1 MERAGSVDPGLPL
14 VTMGGATTALP
25 VGGVLLCPLLSSIAG
40 IVFMIIALGLELG
53 VLYEHRIKDFKAVTD
68 GSAFLHNGSQCLY
81 AATKADLDAYYAE
94 SVSDCTSADYKK
106 NLGFLLAASVH
117 ALKASGGTV
126 SFNAARSAFGVPGV
140 PTAKVL
146 DTQAVNEL
154 QQVNTALTPP
164 YYTMTCEA
172 IYPGVSRTNCIAAAK
187 AAAVL
192 AADVKQDAAERA
204 KQVNIDAAV
213 DAGIAAAVAAGGDAA
228 VVTSLATASPY
239 ETEFT
244 NAYEAELD
252 AKVALLAAVTAT
264 DDGVGQA
271 AAEAVDADPTGSGC
285 PETIDD
291 YPYNTKADENF
302 KDVID
307 CTASTDAATVAAPD
321 NRELYLLYLQCV
333 ASAGLGNVP
342 PIATADNLAPVPTAS
357 RGGTLDVPLFRH
369 SSEEGKECW
378 GYVDPVYTP
387 PPFPAN
393 FTCTDATREQRATV
407 MYGMRLGWSLFATVP
422 CVILIIYLAADAALL
437 AWCLLTRR
445 WALAEQSEDR
455 GPTGEVVTSLA
466 TMQEMRDARAGLS
479 VIGFIIVV
487 ALKIAYDF
495 APWVTGTILPRAT
508 ECDQVGRYTDQD
520 SAVQHIIVL
529 IFILATIILLPV
541 SQWSMFTSVFAGE
554 NEGAA
559 KARIGEDTSYLIA
572 AGARTRLGFFVLFVV
587 LAGMVMVA
595 LEASDGV
602 TWGIAYAQRQLGTT
616 LNNTNDLSINEA
628 SVLVEEAATSAV
640 LVSITAGSVIALAYG
655 RWLFTSYG
663 KTNLLTWF
671 VWGGAVI
678 AALLPI
684 FILFGIKFT
693 VDPAQQAV
701 LEKCSQLDIDSFE
714 SFVCENR
721 ELVFSFALIILFG
734 VFAIM
739 WCCWLWKL
747 APEICS
753 SDDSSEPNDAALN
766 AVKPSK
772 PARSVAGKKSVPVRA
787 PFQSESI
794 PLLSLRV
801 RK

>member
-1 MERAGSVDPGLPL
+1 
-14 VTMGGATTALP
+14 
-25 VGGVLLCPLLSSIAG
+25 
-40 IVFMIIALGLELG
+40 MIIALGLELG

-81 AATKADLDAYYAE
+81 AATKSDLDAYYAE

-140 PTAKVL
+140 PIAKVL

-154 QQVNTALTPP
+154 QQVNTALTPA

-172 IYPGVSRTNCIAAAK
+172 IYPGVSRTDCIAAAK

-204 KQVNIDAAV
+204 KQVNVDAAV
-213 DAGIAAAVAAGGDAA
+213 VAGIAAAESAGADAGT
-228 VVTSLATASPY
+228 VTNLATASPY

-252 AKVALLAAVTAT
+252 AKVALLNAVDAT
-264 DDGVGQA
+264 DGGVGQT

-291 YPYNTKADENF
+291 YPYNTKDDENF
-302 KDVID
+302 KDLID
-307 CTASTDAATVAAPD
+307 CDASTDAATIAAPD

-369 SSEEGKECW
+369 SSEDGKLCW
-378 GYVDPVYTP
+378 GYVNPVYTP

-422 CVILIIYLAADAALL
+422 CLILIVYLAADAALL
-437 AWCLLTRR
+437 AWCFLTRR
-445 WALAEQSEDR
+445 WALAEQSEGK
-455 GPTGEVVTSLA
+455 GPTGKVLTSLA
-466 TMQEMRDARAGLS
+466 TMQEMRDIRGGLS

-487 ALKIAYDF
+487 ALKVAYDF

-529 IFILATIILLPV
+529 IFMFATIIILPV
-541 SQWSMFTSVFAGE
+541 SQWTIFTSVFAGE

-559 KARIGEDTSYLIA
+559 SIRIGEDQSFLIA
-572 AGARTRLGFFVLFVV
+572 AGARTRLGLFVLFVA
-587 LAGMVMVA
+587 LAGMVIVA
-595 LEASDGV
+595 LEATDGV

-616 LNNTNDLSINEA
+616 VNGTNDLSINDA

-640 LVSITAGSVIALAYG
+640 LVSITAGSIIALTYG

-671 VWGGAVI
+671 IWGGAVL
-678 AALLPI
+678 ASMLPL
-684 FILFGIKFT
+684 FIVFGIKFT
-693 VDPAQQAV
+693 VDPAQQGV
-701 LEKCSQLDIDSFE
+701 LDKCAQLDIDSFE
-714 SFVCENR
+714 KFVCENR
-721 ELVFSFALIILFG
+721 ELVFSFALILILG
-734 VFAIM
+734 VFAVM
-739 WCCWLWKL
+739 WCCWLWKVV
-747 APEICS
+747 PEATE
-753 SDDSSEPNDAALN
+753 SDDAEEPNEAIMNSVETEPPAA
-766 AVKPSK
+766 A
-772 PARSVAGKKSVPVRA
+772 VAGQEEVPKNA
-787 PFQSESI
+787 PFHSERM

-801 RK
+801 RH

>member
-1 MERAGSVDPGLPL
+1 
-14 VTMGGATTALP
+14 MGGATAALP
-25 VGGVLLCPLLSSIAG
+25 VGGALLCPLLTSIAG
-40 IVFMIIALGLELG
+40 IIFMIIALGLELG

-94 SVSDCTSADYKK
+94 SVSDCTNKDYKK

-252 AKVALLAAVTAT
+252 AKVALLAAVAA
-264 DDGVGQA
+264 DDGDVGQA

-422 CVILIIYLAADAALL
+422 CVILIVYLAADAALL
-437 AWCLLTRR
+437 AWCFLTRR
-445 WALAEQSEDR
+445 WALAEQSK
-455 GPTGEVVTSLA
+455 GNGYTGAMASSLA
-466 TMQEMRDARAGLS
+466 TMQEMREVRAGLG
-479 VIGFIIVV
+479 VLGFIIVV

-529 IFILATIILLPV
+529 IFIFATVILLPV
-541 SQWSMFTSVFAGE
+541 SQLSIFTSVFAGE
-554 NEGAA
+554 GEGSA
-559 KARIGEDTSYLIA
+559 KEVTGGDKNYLLK
-572 AGARTRLGFFVLFVV
+572 AGARTRLGLFVLFVV
-587 LAGMVMVA
+587 LAGMVLVA

-640 LVSITAGSVIALAYG
+640 LVSITLGALIALAYG

-663 KTNLLTWF
+663 KTNFVTWF
-671 VWGGAVI
+671 VWGGAVL
-678 AALLPI
+678 AAMIPI
-684 FILFGIKFT
+684 FVVFGIKFT
-693 VDPAQQAV
+693 VDPAQQEV
-701 LEKCSQLDIDSFE
+701 LEKCAQLDIDSFE
-714 SFVCENR
+714 KFVCENR
-721 ELVFSFALIILFG
+721 ELVFSFALILLLG

-739 WCCWLWKL
+739 WCCWLIKVVPKATESNNTSEAHSAVLEAAPPPQPATL
-747 APEICS
+747 AQGDQP
-753 SDDSSEPNDAALN
+753 
-766 AVKPSK
+766 VT
-772 PARSVAGKKSVPVRA
+772 KSHKA
-787 PFQSESI
+787 FQSERI

-801 RK
+801 RP